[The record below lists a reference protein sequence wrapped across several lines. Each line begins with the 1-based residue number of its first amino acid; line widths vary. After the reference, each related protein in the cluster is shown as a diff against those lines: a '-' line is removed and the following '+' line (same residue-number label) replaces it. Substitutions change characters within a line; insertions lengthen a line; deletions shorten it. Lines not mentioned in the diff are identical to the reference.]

1 MLVTCNNLIIT
12 FGQFVAACVC
22 GAFSKVEPDGWKW
35 MLGLAGIPAVIQF
48 VGFLFMPESPRWLVS
63 HGKFDEAKK
72 VLFKIRAPDE
82 NPEQEFREIQR
93 AVEEE
98 KVYTTYVL
106 GVQARNMKMDFKIY
120 GTWRRVG

>member
-22 GAFSKVEPDGWKW
+22 GAFSKIEPDGWKW

-48 VGFLFMPESPRWLVS
+48 IGFIFMPESPRWLIS

-72 VLFKIRAPDE
+72 VLLKIRAPDE

-98 KVYTTYVL
+98 KVCTKTI
-106 GVQARNMKMDFKIY
+106 RKIHKF
-120 GTWRRVG
+120 

>member
-1 MLVTCNNLIIT
+1 
-12 FGQFVAACVC
+12 
-22 GAFSKVEPDGWKW
+22 

-48 VGFLFMPESPRWLVS
+48 IGFIFMPESPRWLVS

-98 KVYTTYVL
+98 KVCTKTI
-106 GVQARNMKMDFKIY
+106 RKIHKF
-120 GTWRRVG
+120 

>member
-1 MLVTCNNLIIT
+1 M
-12 FGQFVAACVC
+12 AACVC
-22 GAFSKVEPDGWKW
+22 GAFSKIEPDGWKW

-48 VGFLFMPESPRWLVS
+48 IGFIFMPESPRWLVS

-98 KVYTTYVL
+98 KVCTKKN
-106 GVQARNMKMDFKIY
+106 RKIHKF
-120 GTWRRVG
+120 